1 MDPDKRPEEWG
12 HGRLRACAT
21 PDSETYETKSATHSQ
36 KKNNQTEPLFLPAH
50 AQSQAEK
57 SLIDSL
63 AACVL
68 HTIDDTES
76 AGGNIRVGIGEVR
89 RVG

>member
-1 MDPDKRPEEWG
+1 MDPDKRPEESG
-12 HGRLRACAT
+12 RGRLRACAT
-21 PDSETYETKSATHSQ
+21 SDRQSYELNEVRHPLP
-36 KKNNQTEPLFLPAH
+36 NNQTEPLFLPAH

-76 AGGNIRVGIGEVR
+76 AGGNIGVGIGEVR